1 MAEPVEAKRH
11 DTLGGRRWQFA
22 EGQGQAHL
30 PAASKALLT
39 ARVWGILFFQRAGFS
54 LNAPNMDATCNGAL
68 TQTIT

>member
-1 MAEPVEAKRH
+1 
-11 DTLGGRRWQFA
+11 
-22 EGQGQAHL
+22 L